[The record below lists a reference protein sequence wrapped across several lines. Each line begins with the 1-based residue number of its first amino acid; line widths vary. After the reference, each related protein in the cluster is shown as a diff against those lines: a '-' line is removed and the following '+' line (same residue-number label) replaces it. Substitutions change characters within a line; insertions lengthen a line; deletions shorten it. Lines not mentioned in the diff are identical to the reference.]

1 MGAGLVMGLAIG
13 IGVVVA
19 VLGLL
24 RTEPEPI
31 ALQRPAAGQVRADY
45 LPDGTPVWVIGHED
59 GTVDVL
65 SGFDAHTP
73 SNLGKLLWW
82 CPEARG
88 LDNPVHGSK
97 WDEYGFKID
106 GPAPSGLPSWEVSLV
121 SSRVLLGAPRVAP
134 PIGAP
139 IHGPPSS
146 ERQWCSGVRRRGH
159 LPHLRRLGTLGLA
172 DRGRRVRAEWMDP
185 AQRLPRCT
193 GWGGSALRHR
203 WLRRLGHRR
212 QRRATATGHAVGR
225 VVGLSRVVVHRPRA
239 QRRPD
244 RCDDDRRAALAPGL
258 THDAGA
264 GAAASLPAR
273 RACALPG
280 PLYHW

>member
-65 SGFDAHTP
+65 SGFDTHTP

-88 LDNPVHGSK
+88 LDNPMHGSK

-146 ERQWCSGVRRRGH
+146 ERQWCSGFGGGAIFHTFDGWERWDSPTAAVASAPSGWIRLNGSLVARGGEVRLCAIDGCEDSVIAANVE
-159 LPHLRRLGTLGLA
+159 PPPPGTPSGGWLDSREWSYIA
-172 DRGRRVRAEWMDP
+172 RVRNGVLTDVTM
-185 AQRLPRCT
+185 T
-193 GWGGSALRHR
+193 
-203 WLRRLGHRR
+203 
-212 QRRATATGHAVGR
+212 V
-225 VVGLSRVVVHRPRA
+225 
-239 QRRPD
+239 
-244 RCDDDRRAALAPGL
+244 AP
-258 THDAGA
+258 
-264 GAAASLPAR
+264 P
-273 RACALPG
+273 
-280 PLYHW
+280 